1 MCLCRQDFRLMRLQ
15 NADTSGVAEF
25 GLRIL
30 MGLAEPGMSCTRS
43 LRHAVGWQSLAR
55 TQVTDLSPQHIPD
68 HWSSGDV
75 KAQERSQA
83 PGSSCDPC
91 SS

>member
-1 MCLCRQDFRLMRLQ
+1 MLVS
-15 NADTSGVAEF
+15 SGFPSRDVAERRH
-25 GLRIL
+25 LRRHRVRSANFD
-30 MGLAEPGMSCTRS
+30 GPAMSCTRS
-43 LRHAVGWQSLAR
+43 LRHAVGWHSLAR

-75 KAQERSQA
+75 KSQERSQA
-83 PGSSCDPC
+83 QGPSCDPC